1 LYESDLCTKH
11 ILKKQLQRFMANGSP
26 QKKPVRWHKKLGAYL
41 LAAGLVDEDTL
52 SRALDIQRNQAPPK
66 TKIGKLLIEMGMT
79 DDVNIAKTLASQLN
93 IDFIHLKNL
102 KIPKEVLTAIP
113 ASIAISSMIIPISK
127 KGKKLIVAMANPLE
141 QYVIDDLRFV
151 TQLDVSIAVAP
162 ESEVHAA
169 IDRFYVN
176 NVDNDLADEKDID
189 AFLEVI
195 EDDKGLDEDDD
206 IQNLIG
212 LTEQAPVVK
221 FTNHIIA
228 NAIKYK
234 ASDIHIEP
242 RYSDTMIRYRV
253 DGIMREILQ
262 ASKKSHFS
270 VVARIKIISNMDISV
285 RRKPQDGRARIKF
298 GNKEYDLRMSTIPTS
313 YGEKVTIRILDP
325 DGASLHLDDLG
336 FPAKDLETFKDLVH
350 RPQGLILVT
359 GPTGSGKSTTLYAS
373 LNELNTP
380 EVNIVTVEDPVEYDI
395 AGVNQVQINP
405 KAGISFASGLRSIL
419 RQDPDIVMVGEI
431 RDKETATIAFQAS
444 QTGHLVLSTLHTN
457 DAPSAVTRLVDM
469 GLEPYII
476 SAGLSCVMGQRL
488 VRKLCPK
495 CRIPDPKSSAL
506 VKRYDAYLPKDIKP
520 IFWISKG
527 CDECHSI
534 GYKGRVGVFEVLRIS
549 RAIQESLVSRT
560 TMTDVRRIAESEG
573 YHMLAYDGLQKAIKG
588 ITSHKELVRNVSIQ
602 NLDDLLLVNSQDAG
616 A

>member
-1 LYESDLCTKH
+1 
-11 ILKKQLQRFMANGSP
+11 MANGTVG
-26 QKKPVRWHKKLGAYL
+26 QKSVRWHKRLGAYL
-41 LAAGLVDEDTL
+41 LAAGLIDEDTL
-52 SRALDIQRNQAPPK
+52 ARALEIQKKEAPPK
-66 TKIGKLLIEMGMT
+66 SKIGKLLIEMGTT
-79 DDVNIAKTLASQLN
+79 DDVSIAKTLASQLN
-93 IDFIHLKNL
+93 IDYVDLDGLNISR
-102 KIPKEVLTAIP
+102 EVLRTITADT
-113 ASIAISSMIIPISK
+113 ATSSMIIPISR
-127 KGKKLIVAMANPLE
+127 KGKKLVVAMTNPLE

-151 TQLDVSIAVAP
+151 TQLDIEIAVAP
-162 ESEVHAA
+162 ESQMRKA
-169 IDRFYVN
+169 IEKYYIDNVN
-176 NVDNDLADEKDID
+176 SKISEDKDID

-195 EDDKGLDEDDD
+195 ADEKISDDEDD
-206 IQNLIG
+206 IQNLFE

-242 RYSDTMIRYRV
+242 RYSDTMIRYRI

-270 VVARIKIISNMDISV
+270 VVARLKIISNMDISI

-298 GNKEYDLRMSTIPTS
+298 NYKEYDLRLSTIPTS

-325 DGASLHLDDLG
+325 DGAELHLDDLG
-336 FPAKDLETFKDLVH
+336 FPEQDLITFKDMVH
-350 RPQGLILVT
+350 RPQGMILVT
-359 GPTGSGKSTTLYAS
+359 GPTGSGKSTTLYAC

-380 EVNIVTVEDPVEYDI
+380 EVNIVTVEDPIEYDI
-395 AGVNQVQINP
+395 TGVNQVQINA
-405 KAGISFASGLRSIL
+405 KAGITFASGLRSIL

-457 DAPSAVTRLVDM
+457 DAPSAVVRLVDM
-469 GLEPYII
+469 GIEPYII

-495 CRIPDPKSSAL
+495 CRIPDPKSSSL
-506 VKRYDAYLPKDIKP
+506 VKRYNDYLPKDVKP
-520 IFWISKG
+520 IFWISNG

-534 GYKGRVGVFEVLRIS
+534 GYKGRVGVFEVLKIS
-549 RAIQESLVSRT
+549 RAIQEVLVSKG
-560 TMTDVRRIAESEG
+560 TMNAVRKIAESEG
-573 YHMLAYDGLQKAIKG
+573 FHMLAFDGLQKAITG
-588 ITSHKELVRNVSIQ
+588 ITSHKELVRNVSMQ
-602 NLDDLLLVNSQDAG
+602 NLDDLLMARVQDVSS
-616 A
+616 